1 MKRLTT
7 RAATTGAALGL
18 AMVGLIAVPSP
29 ASAAAATKCT
39 GEQHK
44 TYDTIGANL
53 DVYVDLCVSRTSSNN
68 YQATVRFRW
77 SDGGGGLSTGM
88 DKLKV
93 NLRLER
99 NDTAHRTAS
108 ADYAAATN
116 AFQSGNRGFSTT
128 TFHSTTT
135 GGWTADGTIDW
146 DINNDGTGGGTT
158 QLQGSGEI

>member
-1 MKRLTT
+1 M
-7 RAATTGAALGL
+7 LGL
-18 AMVGLIAVPSP
+18 VAVPSP

-53 DVYVDLCVSRTSSNN
+53 DVYVNLCVSRTSAND

-99 NDTAHRTAS
+99 NDNVHRTAS

-116 AFQSGNRGFSTT
+116 TFQSGNRGFSTT
-128 TFHSTTT
+128 TFHSDTT

-146 DINNDGTGGGTT
+146 DINNDGMGGGTSR
-158 QLQGSGEI
+158 LQGSGEI

>member
-1 MKRLTT
+1 MKRWST

-18 AMVGLIAVPSP
+18 AMVGLVAVPGT
-29 ASAAAATKCT
+29 ASAAAASKCT

-44 TYDTIGANL
+44 TYDTIGADL
-53 DVYVDLCVSRTSSNN
+53 DVYVNLCVSRTSGND
-68 YQATVRFRW
+68 YQATVKFRW

-99 NDTAHRTAS
+99 NDVTQRSGS
-108 ADYAAATN
+108 ADWAEATN
-116 AFQSGNRGFSTT
+116 FAQSGNRGFSTT
-128 TFHSTTT
+128 TFHSNTT
-135 GGWTADGTIDW
+135 GGWTADGDIDW

-158 QLQGSGEI
+158 PLQGSPEI